1 MSDSM
6 QRQDPAL
13 LELRVSVACFRW
25 NGETLETIVLPGGTL
40 PSDTP
45 HPCEALDDTAR
56 HVLKTIFD
64 TPPAYIEQLY
74 TFSYV
79 ASGNRETVVTYIAL
93 FRPGVTGT
101 VAWVPVASTGT
112 LPERSAQIMD
122 YATVRL
128 RAKLEYTSIAFY
140 LMPVTFT
147 IAELQM
153 AYEAILGLQLD
164 KRNFR
169 RRMTTSGM
177 LKATAE
183 MRRVGPHRPARLY
196 TYSGRADRSTY
207 LTPLPAGSKQETTE

>member
-1 MSDSM
+1 M
-6 QRQDPAL
+6 QRQDPASL
-13 LELRVSVACFRW
+13 QLRVSVACFRW
-25 NGETLETIVLPGGTL
+25 NGETIETIVLPDGTL

-45 HPCEALDDTAR
+45 HPREALDDTAR
-56 HVLKTIFD
+56 HILKTFFD

-79 ASGNRETVVTYIAL
+79 ASGSRETVVTYIAL
-93 FRPGVTGT
+93 FRPGVAGT
-101 VAWVPVASTGT
+101 VSWTSLADLDS
-112 LPERSAQIMD
+112 LPERSARVLD

-147 IAELQM
+147 IAELQT
-153 AYEAILGLQLD
+153 AYEAILDLHLD

-177 LKATAE
+177 LKETAE
-183 MRRVGPHRPARLY
+183 MRREGPHRPARLY
-196 TYSGRADRSTY
+196 TYSGRADRSSY
-207 LTPLPAGSKQETTE
+207 LTPLPSGAKQETTE

>member
-1 MSDSM
+1 M
-6 QRQDPAL
+6 QPQDPAL
-13 LELRVSVACFRW
+13 LQLRVSVACFRW
-25 NGETLETIVLPGGTL
+25 NGEKIETVLLPDGTL

-45 HPCEALDDTAR
+45 HPWESLDDTAR
-56 HVLKTIFD
+56 HILKSFFV

-79 ASGNRETVVTYIAL
+79 ASDSRETVVTYIAL
-93 FRPGVTGT
+93 FRPGAEGT
-101 VAWVPVASTGT
+101 VGWTSLANMGS
-112 LPERSAQIMD
+112 LPERSARIMD

-153 AYEAILGLQLD
+153 AYEAILDAQLD

-177 LKATAE
+177 LKETAE
-183 MRRVGPHRPARLY
+183 MRREGPHRPARLY
-196 TYSGRADRSTY
+196 TYSGRADRSSY
-207 LTPLPAGSKQETTE
+207 LTPSPSGAKQEITE